1 MCINVKVRECV
12 RFFMFLKSLKV
23 ECTFSVA
30 IGLIKWSPLKNNHII
45 EACIVTACVPTS
57 HWFIFFC
64 LKHFSIHNTHIYI
77 YMYIETIIIPKP
89 YDFNNNWMFN
99 NMNTKKNN
107 YMVLCSQFKPF
118 LSIIFASLLSTIS
131 DHCSTFR
138 PPKKLYWW
146 GETIVFAFNSFKIPN
161 IVILDIRNGEFSN
174 KTLLL

>member
-1 MCINVKVRECV
+1 MCV

-99 NMNTKKNN
+99 NMNTKKTIIWCCAHNLNRFFLLFLRHYCPQFLIIVPHFDPQKN
-107 YMVLCSQFKPF
+107 YTDGVKQSC
-118 LSIIFASLLSTIS
+118 SLL
-131 DHCSTFR
+131 
-138 PPKKLYWW
+138 
-146 GETIVFAFNSFKIPN
+146 IP
-161 IVILDIRNGEFSN
+161 S
-174 KTLLL
+174 KSQTL